1 MFPSRHLLPVSCLI
15 VCLGGCKESK
25 PDSTSAK
32 NTAVSAE
39 TSGAP
44 IPASTLPTNDRG
56 RLVPLTQKVL
66 GFMRN
71 KDTEALVLM
80 AAPDARS
87 KMSSS
92 LRPGEA
98 MHEKLFANEG
108 WGWKT
113 IDTWDEK
120 VHDVRVLGDE
130 ARAKFA
136 EVDGKQAAV
145 VVFRKTDGVWYFEG
159 TDNPALDAYASWG
172 KPAE

>member
-1 MFPSRHLLPVSCLI
+1 MLTVSCLI

-25 PDSTSAK
+25 PDTASAK
-32 NTAVSAE
+32 DTTVTAE
-39 TSGAP
+39 TSAAP
-44 IPASTLPTNDRG
+44 LPASTLPTDEKG

-80 AAPDARS
+80 AAPDARPQ
-87 KMSSS
+87 MSSS

-98 MHEKLFANEG
+98 MHEKLFANDG

-113 IDTWDEK
+113 IDGWDEK

-130 ARAKFA
+130 ARAKYA

-145 VVFRKTDGVWYFEG
+145 VVFRKVDGVWYFGG

-172 KPAE
+172 KAAE